1 MSRLR
6 VGDIVV
12 RKSHGSDLL
21 FRVTGFT
28 TDRGERSCTLCG
40 VTLRLFADSKEED
53 LVKVDKL
60 TAHINKARALGS
72 IRSHETRELKGFD
85 RTLLRNRPGKILH
98 IDSDEDYL
106 RQCLKFYKDFGLRPV
121 GYFIQTEQQPRS
133 IKKLLS
139 RNRPDIL
146 VVTGHDGIKKNS
158 DKFDINSYRNS
169 KYYVE
174 SVKQARDYEANNEK
188 LCVFAGACQSYFE
201 EIMKAGANFASS
213 PGRVLI
219 NSLDPSIV
227 AKKVALTSKNA
238 FVTPGQVARLT
249 VSGAKGISGIDT
261 RGKLDT

>member
-6 VGDIVV
+6 VGDIVA
-12 RKSHGSDLL
+12 RKSHGNDLL
-21 FRVTGFT
+21 FRVIGFA
-28 TDRGERSCTLCG
+28 TDRGERSCTLSG
-40 VTLRLFADSKEED
+40 ITLRLLADSKEED

-72 IRSHETRELKGFD
+72 IRSHETKELRQFD
-85 RTLLRNRPGKILH
+85 RALLRNRPGKILH

-106 RQCLKFYKDFGLRPV
+106 RQCIKFYKDFGLNPV
-121 GYFIQTEQQPRS
+121 GYFIQTEQQPRN
-133 IKKLLS
+133 IKRLLA

-146 VVTGHDGIKKNS
+146 VVTGHDGIKKDAN
-158 DKFDINSYRNS
+158 KYDINSYRNS

-174 SVKQARDYEANNEK
+174 SVKQAREYDADKEK

-227 AKKVALTSKNA
+227 GKKVALTSKDA
-238 FVTPGQVARLT
+238 FVTPGQIARLT
-249 VSGAKGISGIDT
+249 VSGPKGISGIDT
-261 RGKLDT
+261 RGKLEI